1 MVCSLWRTF
10 AQRDNRLWY
19 ATFMKYPSQHR
30 TYCEKRV
37 GALPTTPQDISL
49 FNISLYFLWFLSVIA
64 CESSDIFLVFFGFAN
79 GKLIYYISN
88 IKIYHQYNT
97 YYYSNEYKNFVILF
111 GFSRF
116 KLYNINVIINK
127 AINKVEIREI
137 LYNAMMEMY
146 ALRFRR
152 SNGLVAD

>member
-1 MVCSLWRTF
+1 MY
-10 AQRDNRLWY
+10 N
-19 ATFMKYPSQHR
+19 H
-30 TYCEKRV
+30 
-37 GALPTTPQDISL
+37 
-49 FNISLYFLWFLSVIA
+49 
-64 CESSDIFLVFFGFAN
+64 
-79 GKLIYYISN
+79 
-88 IKIYHQYNT
+88 YNT

-116 KLYNINVIINK
+116 KLYNINVIIINK
-127 AINKVEIREI
+127 PINKVEIREI

>member
-1 MVCSLWRTF
+1 MKGLLVENSSLPKGLGDF
-10 AQRDNRLWY
+10 
-19 ATFMKYPSQHR
+19 
-30 TYCEKRV
+30 C
-37 GALPTTPQDISL
+37 L
-49 FNISLYFLWFLSVIA
+49 FY
-64 CESSDIFLVFFGFAN
+64 FGFAN
-79 GKLIYYISN
+79 HQLIYYISN

-152 SNGLVAD
+152 SNGLVADWYSLRVNNKEFRLVKVGTFLLMFFNITNIINKLILNKPTLFHLGLLMVN